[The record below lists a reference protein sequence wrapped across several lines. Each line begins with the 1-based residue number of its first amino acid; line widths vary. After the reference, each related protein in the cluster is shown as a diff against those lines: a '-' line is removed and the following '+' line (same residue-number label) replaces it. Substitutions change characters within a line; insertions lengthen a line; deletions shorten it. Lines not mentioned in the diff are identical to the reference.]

1 MKKLIGREAEIKV
14 LHEALAS
21 NSAELV
27 AIYGRRRV
35 GKTHLIRTVY
45 QKELILELTG
55 INNAPFTEQIE
66 NFSLTIAR
74 GLKIPISRITPTSWL
89 QAFHILMDVLEPL
102 LEEDKKVLFL
112 DELPWFDSHKS
123 GFLSA
128 FDHFWKHGH
137 QNKITWSS
145 LFVVRQPLG

>member
-1 MKKLIGREAEIKV
+1 MKNLIGREAEIKI
-14 LHEALAS
+14 LHQALAS

-74 GLKIPISRITPTSWL
+74 TLKIPISRITPTSWL
-89 QAFHILMDVLEPL
+89 QAFYVLMDVLIG
-102 LEEDKKVLFL
+102 KTIV
-112 DELPWFDSHKS
+112 
-123 GFLSA
+123 
-128 FDHFWKHGH
+128 
-137 QNKITWSS
+137 
-145 LFVVRQPLG
+145 